1 MLDKHNGFKNIIA
14 EIIKSLDDNNN
25 ESFINFYRNPEN
37 EAWNYK
43 SEETNSSILI
53 ILTDK
58 GLIDLLYKIIN
69 ITKEITTPENFINF
83 INSQNNKGMTVL
95 HFAFYKGYMK
105 LIRFL
110 LNLGADYSLKGNA
123 GLNCIH
129 YSAITNKVTPIY
141 YMIEKCKI
149 DKYDKD
155 KVGNTFFHWACYYA
169 SEKVINFFLND
180 IKFNINIK
188 NKEGFTPLQ
197 YYILSKNTKSFKKF
211 ILRGA
216 DPYIKNKEGENSFD
230 IVNKKYKN
238 DINKN
243 NIINILKKKYY
254 INLKFFIFIIFHFLY
269 PFIIIIFEFPFINI
283 KENKF
288 FITFI
293 IYIIWTFL
301 IWLYIIYFIQKD
313 PGYIKSNFKNFLLN
327 LIEKGNE
334 YNLLE
339 ENNEIIDISK
349 YCIKCKIEKDY
360 HIKHCFFCDKCINE
374 FDHHCY
380 WVKKCVG
387 KNNKEDFNNLLIL
400 LLINS
405 YFIFILCI
413 LALINKNLNENVNKI
428 AICFKNILKLLV
440 FGDINLA
447 NNLKLFF
454 IILSFLSLILIHI
467 GTLPLIHSP
476 LKKKYNLNNNYEM
489 LSLKKENLIE
499 NMLDSN
505 DEVIKLLEDN

>member
-1 MLDKHNGFKNIIA
+1 M
-14 EIIKSLDDNNN
+14 
-25 ESFINFYRNPEN
+25 
-37 EAWNYK
+37 
-43 SEETNSSILI
+43 
-53 ILTDK
+53 
-58 GLIDLLYKIIN
+58 
-69 ITKEITTPENFINF
+69 
-83 INSQNNKGMTVL
+83 
-95 HFAFYKGYMK
+95 
-105 LIRFL
+105 
-110 LNLGADYSLKGNA
+110 
-123 GLNCIH
+123 
-129 YSAITNKVTPIY
+129 
-141 YMIEKCKI
+141 
-149 DKYDKD
+149 
-155 KVGNTFFHWACYYA
+155 
-169 SEKVINFFLND
+169 
-180 IKFNINIK
+180 
-188 NKEGFTPLQ
+188 
-197 YYILSKNTKSFKKF
+197 
-211 ILRGA
+211 
-216 DPYIKNKEGENSFD
+216 
-230 IVNKKYKN
+230 
-238 DINKN
+238 
-243 NIINILKKKYY
+243 
-254 INLKFFIFIIFHFLY
+254 KFFIFIIFHFLY
-269 PFIIIIFEFPFINI
+269 PFIILIFEFPFINI

-313 PGYIKSNFKNFLLN
+313 PGYIKSNFNNFLLN

-413 LALINKNLNENVNKI
+413 LALINKNLNGNVNQI

-505 DEVIKLLEDN
+505 DEAIKLLEDN